1 MQTRRGWCPYNGR
14 MSPRVRLLVALASTS
29 LVAYTLL
36 GSLPGRVAG
45 DTTYGQLAVFNEVVR
60 LVNEAYVEPV
70 NMDRALASADLGLTE
85 ALDGDSAY
93 LDEAEFRAYQEPAQ
107 ASADAEIGVTLTR
120 RFAFLMVVSTRP
132 GSPAERAGLRAGDVI
147 KTIDGRHTRAIPA
160 PVGERLLRGAPGS
173 LVKLAVFRGRTEPVE
188 FSVARERP
196 SPQPVRSRR
205 LEQGPGYLRVPD
217 FDSQTADE
225 LRTQIDGLKREG
237 AKSLVLD
244 LRGVAT
250 GEVAEAVK
258 VAELFL
264 DGGPVTKLTGR
275 SFPEKAWTADPA
287 RRAWSGPLALLIDT
301 GTAGAAE
308 ILAAALSDAGRAQLV
323 GQRTFGRAA
332 VQKAIALPRG
342 GLVLTVARYASPK
355 GTVLHGKGV
364 EPTTAVKPAE
374 RDDDDGDDDESPAG
388 TTPAPPEPPK
398 SDPILD
404 KAIELLL
411 APPPA
416 PAPKEA

>member
-1 MQTRRGWCPYNGR
+1 

-29 LVAYTLL
+29 IVAYTLL

-93 LDEAEFRAYQEPAQ
+93 LDEAEFRAFQDPGAQ
-107 ASADAEIGVTLTR
+107 GPSEAEIGATVTR
-120 RFAFLMVVSTRP
+120 RFAFLVVVATRP

-160 PVGERLLRGAPGS
+160 LVGERLLRGAPGS
-173 LVKLAVFRGRTEPVE
+173 IVKLAVFRGRTEPIE
-188 FSVARERP
+188 ISVTRERLA
-196 SPQPVRSRR
+196 PQPVGSRR
-205 LEQGPGYLRVPD
+205 LEQGPGYLRLPD
-217 FDSQTADE
+217 FDAQTADE
-225 LRTQIDGLKREG
+225 ARAQLEALKREG
-237 AKSLVLD
+237 VKSLVLD

-250 GEVAEAVK
+250 GDVGAGVA

-264 DGGPVTKLTGR
+264 EGGPVAKLTGR
-275 SFPEKAWTADPA
+275 SVPEKAWTADA
-287 RRAWSGPLALLIDT
+287 AKRAWDGGLAVLIDH
-301 GTAGAAE
+301 GTAGPAE
-308 ILAAALSDAGRAQLV
+308 IVAAALADAGRAQLV
-323 GQRTFGRAA
+323 GERSFGRAA
-332 VQKAIALPRG
+332 VQKTIALPRG
-342 GLVLTVARYASPK
+342 GLVLTVARYTSPK

-374 RDDDDGDDDESPAG
+374 REDDDEVDEPEPGAEP
-388 TTPAPPEPPK
+388 TPAPAPQAPPEAPK

-411 APPPA
+411 APPAP
-416 PAPKEA
+416 PAPKAA

>member
-1 MQTRRGWCPYNGR
+1 

-29 LVAYTLL
+29 IVAYTLL

-93 LDEAEFRAYQEPAQ
+93 LDEAEFRAFQEPAQ
-107 ASADAEIGVTLTR
+107 SSADAEIGVTLTR
-120 RFAFLMVVSTRP
+120 RFAFLLVVATRP

-147 KTIDGRHTRAIPA
+147 KTIDGRHTRAISG

-173 LVKLAVFRGRTEPVE
+173 IVKLAVFRGRTEPIE
-188 FSVARERP
+188 LSVVRERL
-196 SPQPVRSRR
+196 SPQPVRGRR

-225 LRTQIDGLKREG
+225 LRAQVESLKREG
-237 AKSLVLD
+237 ATSLVLD

-250 GEVAEAVK
+250 GDVAEAVK

-264 DGGPVTKLTGR
+264 DGGLVTKLAGR
-275 SFPEKAWTADPA
+275 SVPEKSWNADPA
-287 RRAWSGPLALLIDT
+287 RRAWDGPLALLIDSA
-301 GTAGAAE
+301 TAGPAE
-308 ILAAALSDAGRAQLV
+308 ILAAALADAGRGQLV

-332 VQKAIALPRG
+332 VQKVVALPRG
-342 GLVLTVARYASPK
+342 GLVLTVARYSSPK
-355 GTVLHGKGV
+355 GAVLHGKGV

-374 RDDDDGDDDESPAG
+374 REEDDDEGEEPAG
-388 TTPAPPEPPK
+388 TAPAPPEPPK

-411 APPPA
+411 APPAA
-416 PAPKEA
+416 PAPKAA

>member
-1 MQTRRGWCPYNGR
+1 

-93 LDEAEFRAYQEPAQ
+93 LDEAEWKAFQDPASQ
-107 ASADAEIGVTLTR
+107 GPAEAEIGVTLTR
-120 RFAFLMVVSTRP
+120 RFAFLLVVATRP

-160 PVGERLLRGAPGS
+160 PVGERLMRGAPGS
-173 LVKLAVFRGRTEPVE
+173 IVKLAVFRGRTEPVE
-188 FSVARERP
+188 IPVTRERLAP
-196 SPQPVRSRR
+196 LPVSGRR

-217 FDSQTADE
+217 FDAQAAEETRARLE
-225 LRTQIDGLKREG
+225 TFKRDGV
-237 AKSLVLD
+237 KSVVLD
-244 LRGVAT
+244 VRGVAT
-250 GEVAEAVK
+250 GEVAAAVA

-264 DGGPVTKLTGR
+264 EGGPVTKLSGR
-275 SFPEKAWTADPA
+275 SVPEKSWTADA
-287 RRAWSGPLALLIDT
+287 AKRAWDGPLAVLIDS
-301 GTAGAAE
+301 GTAGPAE
-308 ILAAALSDAGRAQLV
+308 ILAAALADAGRAQLV
-323 GQRTFGRAA
+323 GQRSFGRAA
-332 VQKAIALPRG
+332 VQKALALPRG
-342 GLVLTVARYASPK
+342 GLVLTVARYSSPK
-355 GTVLHGKGV
+355 GNVLHGKGV
-364 EPTTAVKPAE
+364 EPGTVVKPADRE
-374 RDDDDGDDDESPAG
+374 DDDEGDVDGEEPPPGA
-388 TTPAPPEPPK
+388 TPAPPEPPK
-398 SDPILD
+398 NDPILD

-411 APPPA
+411 APPAP
-416 PAPKEA
+416 PAPKAA

>member
-1 MQTRRGWCPYNGR
+1 

-29 LVAYTLL
+29 IVAYTLL

-85 ALDGDSAY
+85 ALDGDSSY
-93 LDEAEFRAYQEPAQ
+93 LDETEWKAFQDPASQGPAE
-107 ASADAEIGVTLTR
+107 AEIGVTLTR
-120 RFAFLMVVSTRP
+120 RFAFLLVVATRP

-160 PVGERLLRGAPGS
+160 VVGERLMRGAPGS
-173 LVKLAVFRGRTEPVE
+173 AVKLAVFRGRTEPVE
-188 FSVARERP
+188 ISVTRERLA
-196 SPQPVRSRR
+196 PQPVRGRR
-205 LEQGPGYLRVPD
+205 LEQGPGYLRLPD
-217 FDSQTADE
+217 FDGQTAE
-225 LRTQIDGLKREG
+225 EARAQLEALKREG
-237 AKSLVLD
+237 VKSVVLD

-250 GEVAEAVK
+250 GDVASAVA

-264 DGGPVTKLTGR
+264 EGGPVTKLAGR
-275 SFPEKAWTADPA
+275 SAAEKSWTADAA
-287 RRAWSGPLALLIDT
+287 RRAWDGGLAVLIDH
-301 GTAGAAE
+301 GTAGPAE
-308 ILAAALSDAGRAQLV
+308 IVAAALADAGRAQVV
-323 GQRTFGRAA
+323 GERSFGRAA

-342 GLVLTVARYASPK
+342 GLVLTVARYTSPK
-355 GTVLHGKGV
+355 GAVLHGKGV

-374 RDDDDGDDDESPAG
+374 REDEDEDGDLAPG
-388 TTPAPPEPPK
+388 TEPAPAPTPPEAPK

-411 APPPA
+411 APPAP